1 MKDISTGV
9 VRSFPV
15 ISSNFILYLVHF
27 FHKIIIIKR
36 ILVFRFTV
44 IKFSLIY

>member
-1 MKDISTGV
+1 MKDIGTGI
-9 VRSFPV
+9 VRSFSI
-15 ISSNFILYLVHF
+15 ISCNFILYLIHLL
-27 FHKIIIIKR
+27 HKIIIIKR

>member
-9 VRSFPV
+9 VRSFSI
-15 ISSNFILYLVHF
+15 ISCNFILYLIHLL
-27 FHKIIIIKR
+27 HKVIIIKC